1 MNRSQWETK
10 HGPKK
15 LTNAWKRLGWT
26 WQPEVCRCLESCRLN
41 TNSKHDARPKASKEV
56 LC

>member
-41 TNSKHDARPKASKEV
+41 TNSKYDARPKASKEV